1 MVPVR
6 RLYQLWSWL
15 PHFRAVAETQHVG
28 RAAAMLRITAPAI
41 SRALA
46 RLEAEVGA
54 PLFDRRGRS
63 IALNPAG
70 EALASV
76 MRDSM
81 RQIDDVV
88 AAIGAE
94 VTMIA
99 PTSAT
104 YFVVVD
110 SFDEAESGEYTLVVT
125 VQ

>member
-1 MVPVR
+1 MLHFPGRGRDPAR
-6 RLYQLWSWL
+6 RA
-15 PHFRAVAETQHVG
+15 RG
-28 RAAAMLRITAPAI
+28 GDAAITAPAI

-46 RLEAEVGA
+46 RLEAEVGT

-94 VTMIA
+94 VTDDRA
-99 PTSAT
+99 DQRDL
-104 YFVVVD
+104 FVVVD

>member
-1 MVPVR
+1 M
-6 RLYQLWSWL
+6 
-15 PHFRAVAETQHVG
+15 AETQHVG

-46 RLEAEVGA
+46 RLEAEVGT

-70 EALASV
+70 EAPASV